1 MASQLRIGES
11 SKSLEMVSLQII
23 AKGDCM
29 IKGFKMESKTSL
41 SPSNVKRSRFKMW
54 QAYMEGL
61 IKYIIHMRTN
71 NESTLVGIKIIL
83 KTIIKVKA
91 NEFIHV
97 DVARFATMPSGFNK
111 ASIKTW
117 KNNEC
122 FSHGPL
128 QGVTSSCLIS

>member
-61 IKYIIHMRTN
+61 I
-71 NESTLVGIKIIL
+71 TLVGIKIIL